1 MYRQEILAYEAGLRE
16 LHLPMVFNGG
26 PASIFCSFPLATQT
40 NLGYLF
46 MIEWFVDFFIGV
58 VIWACLDPA
67 NPFISPTSAPFAV
80 GLAYAAMIWGFAD
93 ITISTNL
100 ARDLGCRIVAAIFYG
115 GEAFSYHNYSWISI
129 LVNLPATFCAT
140 AYYEFLMRDSL
151 QKLGHGMAV
160 HEDGDDGLRRHVTNQ
175 GIVRQRNPPALEVGY
190 ANAVGVEAGGKEDSS
205 F

>member
-1 MYRQEILAYEAGLRE
+1 MYREQILAYEAVLAAD
-16 LHLPMVFNGG
+16 HLGNVFNGG
-26 PASIFCSFPLATQT
+26 PASIFCSFPATTQH

-46 MIEWFVDFFIGV
+46 MIEWFVDFFIGL

-67 NPFISPTSAPFAV
+67 NPFISPSTAPFAV
-80 GLAYAAMIWGFAD
+80 GLVYAAMIWGFAD

-115 GEAFSYHNYSWISI
+115 GEAFSYYNYSWISI
-129 LVNLPATFCAT
+129 LVNIPATFCAT

-160 HEDGDDGLRRHVTNQ
+160 HEEGDDGLRRHITNK
-175 GIVRQRNPPALEVGY
+175 GMIAPRGVPATEVGY
-190 ANAVGVEAGGKEDSS
+190 ANAAEGTKESSS